1 MHKIIVLLATA
12 VCYANLNAIAQTCC
26 QKPLASIALEE
37 EFKVAHPAPP
47 MPYTYTASKGSMVT
61 FKTRDKKEG
70 RAYFIPSANKT
81 DKVLLVFHEWRGL
94 TDHIKQEA
102 EKLHKDLRDVDV
114 YAIDLYDGQIA
125 KTTEQASEM
134 MAFAQKNRGM
144 AIVDGLL
151 GKVGKKK
158 KIATLGWCIGGT
170 WALGTSVAA
179 GTQAAACVMYYGFA
193 EADKNVVAKIKTDV
207 LYLYATED
215 KLVGYDAITEMGEVV
230 KAAGKEFRE
239 LEFETDHE
247 FANPENPKY
256 NKAVAIETYNITMGF
271 LYEKLFPN
279 SKWKP

>member
-1 MHKIIVLLATA
+1 MNRIIVLVAT
-12 VCYANLNAIAQTCC
+12 VLCLITHKAIAQTCC
-26 QKPLASIALEE
+26 QRPLASIALEE
-37 EFKVAHPAPP
+37 EFKAAHPSPP
-47 MPYTYTASKGSMVT
+47 MPFTFAAGKGSMVT

-70 RAYFIPSANKT
+70 RAYYIPSANKT

-94 TDHIKQEA
+94 TDAIKAEA
-102 EKLHKDLRDVDV
+102 QKLQSDLRDVDV
-114 YAIDLYDGQIA
+114 YAIDLYDGQTA
-125 KTTEQASEM
+125 KNTEQASDL

-151 GKVGKKK
+151 AKVGKKK

-179 GTQAAACVMYYGFA
+179 GTQATACIMYYGFA
-193 EADKNVVAKIKTDV
+193 EADKNVVAKIKADV

-215 KLVGYDAITEMGEVV
+215 KLVGYDAITDMGEAV
-230 KAAGKEFRE
+230 KAAGKEFRQ
-239 LEFETDHE
+239 LEFETDHD

-279 SKWKP
+279 TKWKP